1 MYYVLDSRFRGNDDI
16 IAPCIVYMQKIIRKQ
31 VFSLALP
38 VVLSSLLQRS
48 VGIID
53 IFLVGGLGASA
64 IAAVGIAQIMVF
76 VVMSI
81 SWGINVGA
89 TVLVAQLWGAERKAD
104 AGKAAYQAILMAVA
118 ASVLIMVLG
127 LFFGGRIGALLGA
140 QNEVQEILVNYAKI
154 IFTFILF
161 TIFINVLSGIMHG
174 TGDTKT
180 PLYAILIVNVLHIMV
195 AYPLIYG
202 YLGMP
207 KLGVKGAAI
216 AIAVSECGG
225 ALFLLIRSIHK
236 RYIIVTREL
245 EMKYAAM
252 TVKLG
257 YPIFID
263 RLLQNLGSMA
273 FAKVI
278 LLYGTTVY
286 AAHQVGLAIEAFSFM
301 PGYGIAVAAATMVG
315 QHLGAGKPDH
325 ARISAFEANRLAVM
339 LMAAMA
345 LVFFFFPYA
354 LLRAFTNDPEVI
366 KYGILYMKI
375 VAFAQ
380 IPLAVTMVVGGSLR
394 GAGDTG
400 FIMFATIAGMWLI
413 RIPVAALL
421 AAVVK
426 LEIRYVWSV
435 MILDWL
441 VRMSFLLWR
450 YKKENWGRLE
460 I

>member
-1 MYYVLDSRFRGNDDI
+1 
-16 IAPCIVYMQKIIRKQ
+16 MQQTIRKQ

-76 VVMSI
+76 VVMSV

-89 TVLVAQLWGAERKAD
+89 TVLVAQLWGAERKVD
-104 AGKAAYQAILMAVA
+104 AGKAAYQAILMAVI
-118 ASVLIMVLG
+118 ASVLIMILG

-140 QNEVQEILVNYAKI
+140 QNEVQEILVDYAKI
-154 IFTFILF
+154 IFAFILF
-161 TIFINVLSGIMHG
+161 TIAVNVLTGIMHG

-180 PLYAILIVNVLHIMV
+180 PLYAIIIVNVLHVIV

-225 ALFLLIRSIHK
+225 ALFLFIRSLHK
-236 RYIIVTREL
+236 RYIIVTRNL

-413 RIPVAALL
+413 RIPIAALL
-421 AAVVK
+421 ATVVK
-426 LEIRYVWSV
+426 LEIRYIWSM

-441 VRMSFLLWR
+441 VRMLFLLWR

>member
-1 MYYVLDSRFRGNDDI
+1 
-16 IAPCIVYMQKIIRKQ
+16 MQTNIRRQ

-48 VGIID
+48 VGIVD
-53 IFLVGGLGASA
+53 IFLVGGLGASS

-76 VVMSI
+76 VLMSL
-81 SWGINVGA
+81 SWGINVGV
-89 TVLVAQLWGAERKAD
+89 TVQVSQLWGAGRKGD
-104 AGKAAYQAILMAVA
+104 AAKAAFQAMLLAVGAALLMM
-118 ASVLIMVLG
+118 LLG
-127 LFFGGRIGALLGA
+127 LSFGGKVASLLGA
-140 QNEVQEILVNYAKI
+140 NNEVQGILLDYTSI
-154 IFTFILF
+154 IFTFIFF
-161 TIFINVLSGIMHG
+161 TISINVLAGIMHG

-180 PLYAILIVNVLHIMV
+180 PLYATLIVNILHVAV

-202 YLGMP
+202 YLGLP

-216 AIAVSECGG
+216 AIAISESMG
-225 ALFLLIRSIHK
+225 AIFLLVRSVRK
-236 RYIIVTREL
+236 QYIIGSTTL
-245 EMKYAAM
+245 EMKYTAM
-252 TVKLG
+252 TFKLG

-263 RLLQNLGSMA
+263 RLLQNAGSMV

-315 QHLGAGKPDH
+315 QNLGAGKPES
-325 ARISAFEANRLAVM
+325 ARISAFEANRLAVV
-339 LMAAMA
+339 LMAGMG

-354 LLRAFTNDPEVI
+354 LLKAFTSDPEVI

-380 IPLAVTMVVGGSLR
+380 IPLAITMVVGGSLR

-400 FIMFATIAGMWLI
+400 FFMFATVAGMWFI
-413 RIPVAALL
+413 RLPIAALL
-421 AAVVK
+421 ATVFKA
-426 LEIRYVWSV
+426 EIHYVWSV
-435 MILDWL
+435 MIADWL
-441 VRMSFLLWR
+441 VRMSLLLWR
-450 YKKENWGRLE
+450 YRRQNWGRLE

>member
-1 MYYVLDSRFRGNDDI
+1 
-16 IAPCIVYMQKIIRKQ
+16 MQQSIRKQ

-38 VVLSSLLQRS
+38 VVLSSLLQRA

-76 VVMSI
+76 VVMSV
-81 SWGINVGA
+81 SWGINVGI
-89 TVLVAQLWGAERKAD
+89 TVLVSQLWGAERKID
-104 AGKAAYQAILMAVA
+104 AGKAAYQAMLMAVV
-118 ASVLIMVLG
+118 ASALITIVG
-127 LFFGGRIGALLGA
+127 LTIGGRIGSLLGA
-140 QNEVQEILVNYAKI
+140 QNEVREILVDYAGI
-154 IFTFILF
+154 IFLFILF

-180 PLYAILIVNVLHIMV
+180 PLYAILIVNVLHVMV
-195 AYPLIYG
+195 AFPLIYG
-202 YLGMP
+202 YAGMP

-216 AIAVSECGG
+216 AIAVSECAG
-225 ALFLLIRSIHK
+225 ALFLFIRSLHT
-236 RYIIVTREL
+236 RYIIITRDL
-245 EMKYAAM
+245 EMKYAAL

-257 YPIFID
+257 YPIFFD

-315 QHLGAGKPDH
+315 QHLGAGKPEH
-325 ARISAFEANRLAVM
+325 ARVSAYEANRLAVM

-345 LVFFFFPYA
+345 FVFFFFPYG
-354 LLRAFTNDPEVI
+354 LLRAFTSDAEVI

-380 IPLAVTMVVGGSLR
+380 IPLAITMVVGGSLR

-413 RIPVAALL
+413 RIPIAALL
-421 AAVVK
+421 ASVVK

-441 VRMSFLLWR
+441 VRMTFLLWR
-450 YKKENWGRLE
+450 YRKENWGRLE